1 MNIPL
6 LQAYLPIFCIILLG
20 FVLRKAGFPGERFW
34 PAAERM
40 TYYIL
45 FPALL
50 LLKIATVKTSGS
62 NLLPLVAAVLCSF
75 LSISLLL
82 VAWQEWKGGNGPV
95 FTSLFQGTIRFN
107 TYIGLTIILFSIGES
122 GMLAAAV
129 IMATLIPMVNIL
141 CIIILLRYGSHTT
154 GKKKL
159 ALFSSILKNPIVVAC
174 LVGIFFNIRQIHI
187 ITPAANLMA
196 FLGKAALPLGL
207 LCVGAGLSF
216 NVFKS
221 WGGTILISCC
231 LKLLVLPILMVVY
244 CRIFQV
250 SGTAADVALLFAA
263 LPGSALSFILAK
275 QLGGDSMVMSGIIT
289 GQTCLS
295 ILTMPIVMYLA
306 SILT

>member
-1 MNIPL
+1 MDTPL
-6 LQAYLPIFCIILLG
+6 LQAYLPIFGIILLG
-20 FVLRKAGFPGERFW
+20 FVLRKVGLPGERFW
-34 PAAERM
+34 PAAEKI

-50 LLKIATVKTSGS
+50 VLKIATVETSV
-62 NLLPLVAAVLCSF
+62 NTILPLVAAVLCSF

-82 VAWQEWKGGNGPV
+82 VAWQEWKGGKGPV

-122 GMLAAAV
+122 GMPAAAV

-141 CIIILLRYGSHTT
+141 CIIILLRYGSSTT
-154 GKKKL
+154 GGKKL
-159 ALFSSILKNPIVVAC
+159 SLFTSILKNPIVVAC
-174 LVGIFFNIRQIHI
+174 LVGIFFNIRHIHI

-207 LCVGAGLSF
+207 LCVGAGLNFS
-216 NVFKS
+216 VFKS
-221 WGGTILISCC
+221 YGGTILSACG
-231 LKLLVLPILMVVY
+231 LKLLLLPLLMLVY
-244 CRIFQV
+244 CRIFQIN
-250 SGTAADVALLFAA
+250 GTAADVALLFAA

-275 QLGGDSMVMSGIIT
+275 QLGGDSRVMSGIIT

-295 ILTMPIVMYLA
+295 ILTMPFVLYLGKF
-306 SILT
+306 LN